1 MNIDSAASTIRPAA
15 QELKVAR
22 PPSGELASAP
32 QSSDE
37 DATANTTTQVELSR
51 TAKLMA
57 KNDAAA
63 TGTAQ
68 TTDTTQTAG
77 SASSLTEKIPVKQ
90 AQSFVYGA
98 LGLERPDEA
107 PKKEDA
113 FYTAGKWLSAAGTAG
128 MVISLLV

>member
-1 MNIDSAASTIRPAA
+1 MNIDSVSQTARPGEVAGTTLAAKATAPAESQASTAPAE
-15 QELKVAR
+15 QTR
-22 PPSGELASAP
+22 
-32 QSSDE
+32 
-37 DATANTTTQVELSR
+37 VELSR
-51 TAKLMA
+51 TAKLIA

-63 TGTAQ
+63 NAAATAS
-68 TTDTTQTAG
+68 DTSTA
-77 SASSLTEKIPVKQ
+77 ASSTGSITEKLPVKQ
-90 AQSFVYGA
+90 TQSFVYGA

>member
-1 MNIDSAASTIRPAA
+1 MNIDSATPAGRPAA
-15 QELKVAR
+15 QELKVAQ
-22 PPSGELASAP
+22 PTAGEVADTAP
-32 QSSDE
+32 LSDKNV
-37 DATANTTTQVELSR
+37 AANTAPQVELSR

-63 TGTAQ
+63 TGTVQAPG
-68 TTDTTQTAG
+68 TTEAAG
-77 SASSLTEKIPVKQ
+77 SASSVAEKIPVKE